1 MSYEI
6 IPQEIRVIINNQY
19 PRINDNHK
27 NQLTELWSVLLQN
40 GGGRDAQASLQF
52 LAFLQ
57 QQIENV
63 NDIQTISDRIDAEI
77 ANVEGEEGEI
87 EDVQGAY
94 ENDGGGRMKRKSS
107 KKYFR
112 NSSKKRKGKSSKK
125 RKGKSFR
132 KYSKKRK

>member
-6 IPQEIRVIINNQY
+6 IPRDIRVLINNQY
-19 PRINDNHK
+19 PQINDNHK
-27 NQLTELWSVLLQN
+27 RQLTELWSVLLQI
-40 GGGRDAQASLQF
+40 GHVEQATPQF

-77 ANVEGEEGEI
+77 ASMEGLT
-87 EDVQGAY
+87 
-94 ENDGGGRMKRKSS
+94 GGRRKRRNKNSR
-107 KKYFR
+107 KKG
-112 NSSKKRKGKSSKK
+112 KGKSSKK

-132 KYSKKRK
+132 KSYKKRK

>member
-6 IPQEIRVIINNQY
+6 IPQDIRVLINNQY
-19 PRINDNHK
+19 PQINDNHK
-27 NQLTELWSVLLQN
+27 RQLTELWSVLLQI
-40 GGGRDAQASLQF
+40 GHVEQVTPQF

-77 ANVEGEEGEI
+77 AFMEGLT
-87 EDVQGAY
+87 
-94 ENDGGGRMKRKSS
+94 GGIRKRKGKS
-107 KKYFR
+107 Y
-112 NSSKKRKGKSSKK
+112 KKRKGKSSKK

-132 KYSKKRK
+132 KSFRKSSKKRK